1 MGNHKERSEEMQEK
15 SLNIHC
21 DKNGIRVQGARN
33 IGSTSDTDASSKSDF
48 LRICEVWW
56 NTYVRG
62 YTGSKGSGRDL
73 PDNMGAEEDEV

>member
-1 MGNHKERSEEMQEK
+1 MMERTSSSKVKELK
-15 SLNIHC
+15 IHC

-48 LRICEVWW
+48 LRICEGWW

-62 YTGSKGSGRDL
+62 
-73 PDNMGAEEDEV
+73 